1 MISKLELAWDTYEFY
16 TAEIIQY
23 ELIHTNTLKTLKR
36 FVSENPNPKKY
47 QRDRVKLKC
56 QESCSKLFLLYQKQ
70 INALSDL
77 IEIHNTYIDIPPERE
92 IDVSYLVTLKN
103 ITTTLMHQVNEYK
116 KEIENILK

>member
-92 IDVSYLVTLKN
+92 IGCFIFSY
-103 ITTTLMHQVNEYK
+103 IK
-116 KEIENILK
+116 KYYYYTHASS